1 MWSVLLALAIGLVYA
16 SLLYLFSRKYS
27 RLLTILLFVLRTIVV
42 ATVVMLFINP
52 YIKQKTYKIEQP
64 IVVVAQDNSESI
76 ILNKD
81 SVFYKTQYPK
91 LVDSIADVLEKDYD
105 VEILLFGSD
114 VTDLDRHFE
123 RSRDLSLRKHS
134 PRRINPLFAEANS
147 KKDISISL
155 RSSRNDVFNE
165 QYTNISEALSSISRQ
180 FYKKNVGAVLLLSD
194 GIVNQGVNPEL
205 NIANYPFPIY
215 AVTLGDTIAYPGMTI
230 KDVKYNKTV
239 PANMLFPLRVTAN
252 ATNFKGSDMNVIVK
266 MDGADV
272 ENISVPVTS
281 NRFSKTFDFNID
293 SGDEGV
299 KNIEIFLTPVETH
312 GRASLQRDAARPVTT
327 TRRVFIT
334 VTDKK
339 YRVLCIAR
347 APHPDIAAIKS
358 ALDDHFE
365 FETFY
370 DNDIINGN
378 DVEPR
383 LIASLR
389 DHDLLI
395 LHNSYVRAND
405 DLPQPTLS
413 IIGSDFESFN
423 ESQNIVKIGRGA
435 ANTNLDVRGRFNNS
449 FGLFT
454 INSDIK
460 NELISYPPLA
470 LPHCE
475 IAFNAHHDDVLLMN
489 IMDLKT
495 PNPLLAFST
504 DNDGNKHAFLFGTG
518 CWRWKLYEYFHH
530 HNNDG
535 FNELFS
541 KTVKYLL
548 TEKDKE
554 LTINH
559 KDSYLNTE
567 QIVLTAELRN
577 PSREL
582 VNEPDLNIT
591 ITQNITGTDAI
602 NRVSTSA
609 SSYDYVFSK
618 GENNYNLNIGML
630 PEGIY
635 NYRAHTSFGG
645 VEYNASGTFTV
656 ESLGVE
662 AQDLTADIDR
672 MRSLASQTGGKQYYI
687 TDIQQ
692 VINDLKNDERI
703 TSIAREETRYDD
715 LINLKWLFFS
725 ILGLIT
731 IEWVLRK
738 MFGVY

>member
-1 MWSVLLALAIGLVYA
+1 MWSVVFALAIGAVYA
-16 SLLYLFSRKYS
+16 SLLYLFLKKYS
-27 RLLTILLFVLRTIVV
+27 RGLTILLFALRTIVV

-52 YIKQKTYKIEQP
+52 YIKQRTYKIEQP
-64 IVVVAQDNSESI
+64 IIVLAQDNSESI

-81 SVFYKTQYPK
+81 SVFYKTKYPK
-91 LVDSIADVLEKDYD
+91 LVDSLAVALEKDYD
-105 VEILLFGSD
+105 VERLLFGAVVIPSEA
-114 VTDLDRHFE
+114 R
-123 RSRDLSLRKHS
+123 
-134 PRRINPLFAEANS
+134 NPLFT
-147 KKDISISL
+147 
-155 RSSRNDVFNE
+155 E
-165 QYTNISEALSSISRQ
+165 QFTNISTALSTISRQ
-180 FYKKNVGAVLLLSD
+180 YYKRNLGAVLLLSD

-205 NIANYPFPIY
+205 NIENYPFPIY
-215 AVTLGDTIAYPGMTI
+215 AVTLGDTVAYPGMTI
-230 KDVKYNKTV
+230 KEVRYNKTV
-239 PANMLFPLRVTAN
+239 QANMLFPLRVTAN

-266 MDGADV
+266 MDGAEV
-272 ENISVPVTS
+272 ENTVVPVTS

-293 SGDEGV
+293 SGDEGT
-299 KNIEIFLTPVETH
+299 KNVEIIVGT
-312 GRASLQRDAARPVTT
+312 DAARHVAT
-327 TRRVFIT
+327 TRRVFIN

-339 YRVLCIAR
+339 YRVLCVAG

-365 FETFY
+365 FETLF
-370 DNDIINGN
+370 DDGTIDDI
-378 DVEPR
+378 
-383 LIASLR
+383 
-389 DHDLLI
+389 
-395 LHNSYVRAND
+395 VRANHHSPLQY
-405 DLPQPTLS
+405 DLVVFHNIAIKSSIPSLY
-413 IIGSDFESFN
+413 IIGSDFDAFN

-460 NELISYPPLA
+460 NELKSYPPLA

-489 IMDLKT
+489 IMDLET
-495 PNPLLAFST
+495 PNPLLAFAN
-504 DNDGNKHAFLFGTG
+504 DNEGNKHAFMFGTD

-559 KDSYLNTE
+559 KESYLSTE
-567 QIVLTAELRN
+567 NISISAELRN

-582 VNEPDLNIT
+582 VNEPDLHIT
-591 ITQNITGTDAI
+591 ITQKITGTDAI
-602 NRVSTSA
+602 NRVSTA
-609 SSYDYVFSK
+609 TSSYDYIFSK

-662 AQDLTADIDR
+662 AQDLTADIER
-672 MRSLASQTGGKQYYI
+672 MRSMATQTGGHHYYV
-687 TDIQQ
+687 TDIQK
-692 VINDLKNDERI
+692 VINDLENDERI

-715 LINLKWLFFS
+715 LINLKWLFFG

>member
-1 MWSVLLALAIGLVYA
+1 MWSVVFALAIGAVYA
-16 SLLYLFSRKYS
+16 SLLYLFSKKYG
-27 RLLTILLFVLRTIVV
+27 RGLTVLLFALRTIVV
-42 ATVVMLFINP
+42 ATVVMLFVNP
-52 YIKQKTYKIEQP
+52 YIKQRTYKIEQP
-64 IVVVAQDNSESI
+64 IIVLAQDNSESI

-81 SVFYKTQYPK
+81 SVFYKTKYPE
-91 LVDSIADVLEKDYD
+91 LVDSIATALEKDYD
-105 VEILLFGSD
+105 VEMLSFG
-114 VTDLDRHFE
+114 
-123 RSRDLSLRKHS
+123 
-134 PRRINPLFAEANS
+134 N
-147 KKDISISL
+147 
-155 RSSRNDVFNE
+155 
-165 QYTNISEALSSISRQ
+165 QYTNISAALSTISRQ

-205 NIANYPFPIY
+205 SIENYPFPIY
-215 AVTLGDTIAYPGMTI
+215 AVTLGDTVAYPGMTI
-230 KDVKYNKTV
+230 KDVRYNKTV
-239 PANMLFPLRVTAN
+239 QANMLFPLRVTAN

-266 MDGADV
+266 MDGAEV

-293 SGDEGV
+293 SGDEGT
-299 KNIEIFLTPVETH
+299 KNVEIIV
-312 GRASLQRDAARPVTT
+312 GDK
-327 TRRVFIT
+327 TRRVFIN

-339 YRVLCIAR
+339 YRVLCVAG

-365 FETFY
+365 FEVRY
-370 DNDIINGN
+370 DDNVDDWNLYDLVI
-378 DVEPR
+378 VHQF
-383 LIASLR
+383 AWTQHATSLP
-389 DHDLLI
+389 
-395 LHNSYVRAND
+395 SFVFVGTA
-405 DLPQPTLS
+405 T
-413 IIGSDFESFN
+413 DFDAFN
-423 ESQNIVKIGRGA
+423 ESQKIVSINRGA

-449 FGLFT
+449 FRLFT

-460 NELISYPPLA
+460 NELKSYPPLA

-475 IAFNAHHDDVLLMN
+475 IAFNAHHDDVLFMN
-489 IMDLKT
+489 IMDLET
-495 PNPLLAFST
+495 PNPLLAFA
-504 DNDGNKHAFLFGTG
+504 NDTEGNKHAFLFGTG

-548 TEKDKE
+548 TEKNKE

-559 KDSYLNTE
+559 KESYLSTE
-567 QIVLTAELRN
+567 NISISAELRN

-582 VNEPDLNIT
+582 INEPDLHIS
-591 ITQNITGTDAI
+591 I
-602 NRVSTSA
+602 NNA
-609 SSYDYVFSK
+609 YDYVFSK
-618 GENNYNLNIGML
+618 GDNNYNLNIGML

-635 NYRAHTSFGG
+635 NYRAHTTFGG

-662 AQDLTADIDR
+662 AQDLTADIER
-672 MRSLASQTGGKQYYI
+672 MRSLATQTGGHHYHV
-687 TDIQQ
+687 TDIQK
-692 VINDLKNDERI
+692 VINDLENDERI

-715 LINLKWLFFS
+715 LINIKWLFFS
-725 ILGLIT
+725 VLGIIA

>member
-16 SLLYLFSRKYS
+16 SLLYLFSKKYS

-42 ATVVMLFINP
+42 AIVVMLFINP
-52 YIKQKTYKIEQP
+52 YIKQKTYKVEQP
-64 IVVVAQDNSESI
+64 IVVIAQDNSESI

-81 SVFYKTQYPK
+81 SVFYKTIYPK
-91 LVDSIADVLEKDYD
+91 IVDSLVEVLEKDYD
-105 VEILLFGSD
+105 VETVLFG
-114 VTDLDRHFE
+114 
-123 RSRDLSLRKHS
+123 
-134 PRRINPLFAEANS
+134 
-147 KKDISISL
+147 
-155 RSSRNDVFNE
+155 E
-165 QYTNISEALSSISRQ
+165 QYTNISAALSTVQRQ

-215 AVTLGDTIAYPGMTI
+215 AVTLGDTITYPGMTI
-230 KDVKYNKTV
+230 KEVRYNKTV

-252 ATNFKGSDMNVIVK
+252 ATNLKGSDMNVIVK
-266 MDGADV
+266 MDGTEV
-272 ENISVPVTS
+272 EDISVPVTS

-327 TRRVFIT
+327 TRRVFIN

-365 FETFY
+365 FEVVY
-370 DNDIINGN
+370 DGN
-378 DVEPR
+378 VDNVK
-383 LIASLR
+383 
-389 DHDLLI
+389 DYDLLI
-395 LHNSYVRAND
+395 LHNYSTKSMI
-405 DLPQPTLS
+405 PSLS

-460 NELISYPPLA
+460 NELKSYPPLA

-475 IAFNAHHDDVLLMN
+475 IAFNAHHDDVFMMN
-489 IMDLKT
+489 IMDLES
-495 PNPLLAFST
+495 PNPLLAFAN
-504 DNDGNKHAFLFGTG
+504 DNEGNKHAILFGTG

-559 KDSYLNTE
+559 KESYLNTE
-567 QIVLTAELRN
+567 NISISAELRN

-602 NRVSTSA
+602 NRVSTAA

-618 GENNYNLNIGML
+618 GDNNYNLNIGML

-656 ESLGVE
+656 ESLGIE
-662 AQDLTADIDR
+662 AQDLTADNER

-738 MFGVY
+738 MFGIY

>member
-1 MWSVLLALAIGLVYA
+1 MWSVVFALAIGALYA
-16 SLLYLFSRKYS
+16 SLLYLFSKKYG
-27 RLLTILLFVLRTIVV
+27 RGLTVLFFALRTIVV

-64 IVVVAQDNSESI
+64 IVVIAQDNSESI

-81 SVFYKTQYPK
+81 SVFYKTKYPK
-91 LVDSIADVLEKDYD
+91 LVDSLAEVLEKDYD
-105 VEILLFGSD
+105 VETVSFGD
-114 VTDLDRHFE
+114 
-123 RSRDLSLRKHS
+123 
-134 PRRINPLFAEANS
+134 
-147 KKDISISL
+147 
-155 RSSRNDVFNE
+155 
-165 QYTNISEALSSISRQ
+165 QYTNISAALTTISRQ

-205 NIANYPFPIY
+205 SIENYSFPIY
-215 AVTLGDTIAYPGMTI
+215 AVTLGDTVAYPGMTI
-230 KDVKYNKTV
+230 KEVRYNKTV
-239 PANMLFPLRVTAN
+239 QANMLFPLRVTAN
-252 ATNFKGSDMNVIVK
+252 ATNFKGHDMNVIVK

-272 ENISVPVTS
+272 ENIVVPVTS

-299 KNIEIFLTPVETH
+299 KNIEIIVEN
-312 GRASLQRDAARPVTT
+312 DAARPVTT
-327 TRRVFIT
+327 TKRVFIN

-339 YRVLCIAR
+339 YRILCVAG

-365 FETFY
+365 FETFF
-370 DNDIINGN
+370 DDGTSNVFVGANNDLPLQF
-378 DVEPR
+378 D
-383 LIASLR
+383 LI
-389 DHDLLI
+389 I
-395 LHNSYVRAND
+395 LHNSFEWTRRATSLQVPSLTIVGTN
-405 DLPQPTLS
+405 T
-413 IIGSDFESFN
+413 DFDAFN

-460 NELISYPPLA
+460 NELKSYPPLA

-489 IMDLKT
+489 IMDLET
-495 PNPLLAFST
+495 PNPLLAFAN
-504 DNDGNKHAFLFGTG
+504 DNEGNKHAFLFGTG

-567 QIVLTAELRN
+567 QIIFTAELRN

-582 VNEPDLNIT
+582 INEPDLQIS
-591 ITQNITGTDAI
+591 I
-602 NRVSTSA
+602 NNA
-609 SSYDYVFSK
+609 YDYVFSK

-662 AQDLTADIDR
+662 AQDLTADVER
-672 MRSLASQTGGKQYYI
+672 MRSLAMQTGGHHYYV

-692 VINDLKNDERI
+692 VISDLENDERI

-725 ILGLIT
+725 ILALIT
-731 IEWVLRK
+731 IEWLLRK
-738 MFGVY
+738 IFGIY